1 MLRDMLVV
9 LITKCKGNE
18 QIARQLQTV
27 GILHSGNRFQL
38 LTMDVPNGYVCRV
51 QRLDFNEVAGRI
63 NDPPLAFV
71 IKDVLRAKEII
82 MQTLNLVQQGKTPNL
97 DSLDDSDDD
106 NKVERSN
113 RCTTPPP
120 MTLPLTFKTPSTV
133 RTKDVINERKR
144 NSKCI
149 ELSYINV
156 SYV

>member
-38 LTMDVPNGYVCRV
+38 LTMDVPKGYVCRV
-51 QRLDFNEVAGRI
+51 QRLDFYEVAGRI

-71 IKDVLRAKEII
+71 IKDVLRAKAII
-82 MQTLNLVQQGKTPNL
+82 MRTLDLVQQGKTPNL

-106 NKVERSN
+106 NKGERSN
-113 RCTTPPP
+113 QRTIPPP
-120 MTLPLTFKTPSTV
+120 MALPSTFRTPITA
-133 RTKDVINERKR
+133 RTKDVINEGKRRKSFR
-144 NSKCI
+144 IK
-149 ELSYINV
+149 LR
-156 SYV
+156 